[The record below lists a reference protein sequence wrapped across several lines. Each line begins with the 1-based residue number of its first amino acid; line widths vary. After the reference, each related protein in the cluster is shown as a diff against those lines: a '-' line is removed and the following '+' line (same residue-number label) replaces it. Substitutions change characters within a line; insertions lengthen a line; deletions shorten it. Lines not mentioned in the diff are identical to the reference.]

1 MRPGGGGGAERSRV
15 TGEIIVP
22 GSNLKGSRI
31 FCNLVVV

>member
-1 MRPGGGGGAERSRV
+1 MRSGGGGGAERR
-15 TGEIIVP
+15 GGDIIVP